1 MKNRNWQFG
10 SMFVWA
16 FGVGIVWDKEVR
28 CLFLPFVLIGWE
40 RIDTNLDHE
49 EETY

>member
-40 RIDTNLDHE
+40 KIDTTEHE
-49 EETY
+49 EESY